1 MRRLLFPLLLA
12 AALAGCSRSHP
23 NVVVVTF
30 DTVRWDHVG
39 WSTGRTD
46 VTPTLDAMAARGVW
60 FSTAIAPQPL
70 TLPSHTSIFTGRYPT
85 RHGVRNNGTYR
96 VPDEE
101 ETLAELFQAEGY
113 ATHAIVSAFVLDS
126 QFGLDQGFDGY
137 DDDLAG
143 GPKQKMFMFKE
154 IRAAQTADKAVRW
167 LREGRPR
174 DRPFFLWLHFFDP
187 HADYEPPDD
196 VALEFPGDPYRGEIH
211 YADRELGRVL
221 EELDDQRLLDET
233 LFAFTS
239 DHGDSLGE
247 HGERTHGLFVY
258 DATTRVPLLIAGPG
272 VPAGQRVDGVVRS
285 LDLFPTIAELA
296 GLEPSGPLDGASLR
310 PLWRGK
316 GDERTAYLET
326 FTPRENFGWSELRGL
341 RSATVKVIQAPQP
354 EVYDLAADPRET
366 RNLHGASEP
375 EGARPLFAGLAR
387 RIEEDR
393 YGEES
398 AAAHEADSE
407 TRQKLA
413 ALGYV
418 WGAKVMGDAPLAD
431 PKEKI
436 RSWERF
442 QVAQQLI
449 RDKHFEPAI
458 AAIRAILAEDAGNV
472 VAMGS
477 LAGAL
482 ARTGDE
488 EGALATYRKMIE
500 LDAQQDV
507 AYLGAARLLAKRG
520 EFDEATAL
528 VEAMMAK
535 QPDNPDGPVAM
546 GDLLLEREAFDEA
559 ERWFRKAL
567 ELDPHSMVAASGLGN
582 CLNRADQLPEARDVL
597 VAARRHDPSHH
608 ATTYNLAVVTERLGD
623 RRAALALYREA
634 VALDPDHSMSWN
646 NLGSLLDRNGERE
659 EAIAAVRKAHELDP
673 ENVEATYN
681 LGALLS
687 NAGRPAEA
695 IPFLL
700 EAVQRRPDLAA
711 APPLLAR
718 ALAAT
723 GRVDEALALWRQIAA
738 QAPPALFQVAKLEL
752 GRGRREAAR
761 AALRQLIAADGDR
774 ARQAIARD
782 PELSKLLAGG

>member
-418 WGAKVMGDAPLAD
+418 WGAKVTGDAPLAD

-761 AALRQLIAADGDR
+761 AALRQLIAVDGDR

>member
-354 EVYDLAADPRET
+354 EVYDLVADPRET

-387 RIEEDR
+387 RLEEDR

-418 WGAKVMGDAPLAD
+418 WGAKVTGDAPLAD

-761 AALRQLIAADGDR
+761 AALRQLIAVDGDR

>member
-154 IRAAQTADKAVRW
+154 IRAAKTADKAVRW

-418 WGAKVMGDAPLAD
+418 WGAKVTGDAPLAD

-646 NLGSLLDRNGERE
+646 NFGSLLDRNGERE

-761 AALRQLIAADGDR
+761 AALRQLIAVDGDR

>member
-354 EVYDLAADPRET
+354 EVYDLVADPRET

-418 WGAKVMGDAPLAD
+418 WGAKVTGDAPLAD

-761 AALRQLIAADGDR
+761 AALRQLIAVDGDR

>member
-387 RIEEDR
+387 RLEEDR

-418 WGAKVMGDAPLAD
+418 WGAKVTGDAPLAD

-761 AALRQLIAADGDR
+761 AALRQLIAVDGDR